1 MIEFIKEKTLAVTGH
16 RKIQAD
22 LDLEKLEKVFL
33 DQIENGIDTFLV
45 GMAIGFDILCFQ
57 VLEKIRLTKNIKI
70 IACIPC
76 ADQSKKFSFN
86 Q

>member
-1 MIEFIKEKTLAVTGH
+1 MIEIVKNKTIAVTGH

-22 LDLEKLEKVFL
+22 LDLEKLEKSFL
-33 DQIENGIDTFLV
+33 DQIENGIDTFLI

-70 IACIPC
+70 NCYNFMCKSQNKI
-76 ADQSKKFSFN
+76 
-86 Q
+86 